1 MLGVVVMPHNLYLH
15 SGLVLVRVLLLNVL
29 VGNFHQVKHN
39 LVKAGRTY
47 WRKYFHAAII
57 VHEIRRWNVV
67 SVATVFAK
75 IFQMPLWSRN

>member
-1 MLGVVVMPHNLYLH
+1 MPRNLYLH
-15 SGLVLVRVLLLNVL
+15 SGLVLVRVLPLNVL

-57 VHEIRRWNVV
+57 IVHEERRQNTA
-67 SVATVFAK
+67 SVATVFTK
-75 IFQMPLWSRN
+75 VFEMPPWSRN